1 MNTKITVHK
10 LYEKGQEVWRYS
22 GEVLERSDHSVI
34 LQAHFDH
41 DDLDLHRLQL
51 RRGDRL
57 IETFYSDRWYNIF
70 AIYDVD
76 DDRHKGW
83 YCNIARPARL
93 EDEDVY
99 ADDLALDL
107 IVTPEG
113 ESLVLDE
120 DEFAALE
127 ISAEERQLVL
137 QTLAELKAMA
147 SNKIGPFCLSSNN
160 LRQT

>member
-1 MNTKITVHK
+1 MKSSVTVHK
-10 LYEKGQEVWRYS
+10 LNENGQEVWRYS
-22 GEVLERSDHSVI
+22 GEVLDRSDNSI
-34 LQAHFDH
+34 TLQAYFDH
-41 DDLDLHRLQL
+41 DDLDLHHLQL

-76 DDRHKGW
+76 DNHHKGW
-83 YCNIARPARL
+83 YCNITRPARL
-93 EDEDVY
+93 EAEDVY

-120 DEFAALE
+120 DEFTNLK
-127 ISAEERQLVL
+127 ISTEERQRALE
-137 QTLAELKAMA
+137 TLAELEAMA
-147 SNKIGPFCLSSNN
+147 GNRSGPFSLTSA
-160 LRQT
+160 

>member
-1 MNTKITVHK
+1 MKSSITVHK
-10 LYEKGQEVWRYS
+10 LNENGKEVWRYS
-22 GEVLERSDHSVI
+22 GEVLKRSDNSVT

-41 DDLDLHRLQL
+41 DDLDLHRLQI
-51 RRGDRL
+51 RRGDCF

-70 AIYDVD
+70 TIYDVD
-76 DDRHKGW
+76 DNHHKGW

-93 EDEDVY
+93 EAEDVY

-113 ESLVLDE
+113 ETFVLDE

-127 ISAEERQLVL
+127 ISPEEHQRALE
-137 QTLAELKAMA
+137 TLEELKAMA
-147 SNKIGPFCLSSNN
+147 ANKSGPFG
-160 LRQT
+160 

>member
-1 MNTKITVHK
+1 MTKHITVHK
-10 LYEKGQEVWRYS
+10 LNENGKEVWRYS
-22 GEVLERSDHSVI
+22 GEVLERSDNSVT
-34 LQAHFDH
+34 LQAQFDH
-41 DDLDLHRLQL
+41 DDLDFHRLQI
-51 RRGDRL
+51 RRGDRF

-76 DDRHKGW
+76 DNHHKGW

-93 EDEDVY
+93 EAEDIF

-127 ISAEERQLVL
+127 ISPEEHQRALE
-137 QTLAELKAMA
+137 TLAELITMA
-147 SNKIGPFCLSSNN
+147 ANKSGPFGLS
-160 LRQT
+160 

>member
-1 MNTKITVHK
+1 MTKHITVHK
-10 LYEKGQEVWRYS
+10 LNEHGKEVWRYS
-22 GEVLERSDHSVI
+22 GEVLERSDNSI
-34 LQAHFDH
+34 TLQAQFDH
-41 DDLDLHRLQL
+41 GDLDFHRLQI
-51 RRGDRL
+51 RRGDRF

-76 DDRHKGW
+76 DNHHKGW
-83 YCNIARPARL
+83 YCNIARPARFEA
-93 EDEDVY
+93 EDIF

-127 ISAEERQLVL
+127 ISPEEHQRALE
-137 QTLAELKAMA
+137 TLADLITMA
-147 SNKIGPFCLSSNN
+147 ANKSGPFGLSW
-160 LRQT
+160 

>member
-1 MNTKITVHK
+1 MKSSITVHK
-10 LYEKGQEVWRYS
+10 LNENGKEVWHYS

-70 AIYDVD
+70 TIYDVD
-76 DDRHKGW
+76 DNRHKGW

-93 EDEDVY
+93 EAEDIF

-113 ESLVLDE
+113 ESFVLDE

-127 ISAEERQLVL
+127 ISPEEHQRALE
-137 QTLAELKAMA
+137 TLAELKTMA
-147 SNKIGPFCLSSNN
+147 ANKSGPFGMTS
-160 LRQT
+160 

>member
-1 MNTKITVHK
+1 MKSSVTVHK
-10 LYEKGQEVWRYS
+10 LNENGKEVWRYS
-22 GEVLERSDHSVI
+22 GEVLERSDNSVT
-34 LQAHFDH
+34 LQAQFDH
-41 DDLDLHRLQL
+41 DDLDFHRLQI
-51 RRGDRL
+51 RHGDRF

-76 DDRHKGW
+76 DNHHKGW

-93 EDEDVY
+93 EAEDIF

-127 ISAEERQLVL
+127 ISPEEHQRALE
-137 QTLAELKAMA
+137 TLAELITMA
-147 SNKIGPFCLSSNN
+147 ANKSGPFGLS
-160 LRQT
+160 